1 LRGGKAKRG
10 ENSAKRKKKKKKKKR
25 TGSPP
30 LRRSMTW
37 QRSEPLVKLT
47 LRVPTE

>member
-10 ENSAKRKKKKKKKKR
+10 ENSAKRNKKKKKKKR